1 MTHQIVPSKQNNFD
15 STVIVTFFLFSECTV
30 DLVLRSYV
38 EKMRDYQYVSVV
50 CCVFASVCLSVCL
63 FIKSLV

>member
-15 STVIVTFFLFSECTV
+15 SAVIVTFFLFSECTV

-38 EKMRDYQYVSVV
+38 EKMRDYQYVILFSVLYV
-50 CCVFASVCLSVCL
+50 C
-63 FIKSLV
+63 